1 MGRLIVV
8 TTAEQATGF
17 RLAGVSTEVVDT
29 PTAAVRL
36 VDRLLS
42 AGEGGVI
49 AVHEPLFDGLDPPTR
64 RRFEDAINPI
74 VMTLPFGGRER
85 GQPRR
90 AQLSAM
96 LHRAIGYRITF
107 EPEEAS

>member
-8 TTAEQATGF
+8 TTDELAPGF
-17 RLAGVSTEVVDT
+17 RLAGVATEVVDA
-29 PTAAVRL
+29 PAAAVRL
-36 VDRLLS
+36 INRLLT

-49 AVHEPLFDGLDPPTR
+49 AVHEPLLEGIDAATR

-74 VMTLPFGGRER
+74 VVALPSGAREP
-85 GQPRR
+85 GEPRR
-90 AQLSAM
+90 ARLSKM

-107 EPEEAS
+107 ESEEAL